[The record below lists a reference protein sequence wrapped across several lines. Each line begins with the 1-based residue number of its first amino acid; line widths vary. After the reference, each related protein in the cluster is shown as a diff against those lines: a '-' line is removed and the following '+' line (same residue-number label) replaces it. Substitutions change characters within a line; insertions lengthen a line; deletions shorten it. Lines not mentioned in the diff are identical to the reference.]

1 MIDGKILIKLDM
13 IRDAPG
19 VVLHSKN
26 INGTRYYLLS
36 ENDIEKIMS
45 NHMSIISEL
54 RKTVSELSSELKK
67 IKGGKVES
75 NYKRQTGNLYGGG
88 YGD

>member
-13 IRDAPG
+13 IKDAPG
-19 VVLHSKN
+19 VVLHSKK
-26 INGTRYYLLS
+26 IDGVRYYLFS

-54 RKTVSELSSELKK
+54 RKTVSELNKK

-75 NYKRQTGNLYGGG
+75 NYKRQTGNIYGGG